1 MSKISVHTEND
12 IYQLREQFPI
22 LKEKVYGKPLVYLD
36 NGATT
41 QKPLS
46 VIDAMQVY
54 YNTYNSNVHR
64 GVHFLSGK
72 ATDAF
77 EAVRKKVQTLINAKY
92 EHEIIYTSGTTG
104 AINLVAYSFARHRLK
119 EGDFILVSSLEHH
132 SNIVPWQIVAEEKK
146 AGIKVIPLDA
156 NGELDLSNIEELLQG
171 VKLVAVNYVSNAL
184 GVINPIEEI
193 ITKAHSK
200 DIPVLIDAAQ
210 AVHHHPID
218 VQAMD
223 ADFLA
228 FSGHKMY
235 GPTGIGVLYGK
246 EKWLEE
252 MPPFFGGGE
261 MIKTVT
267 FEKTIYNTLP
277 FKFEAGT
284 PAIAEVIGLGA
295 AIDFMQSIGM
305 EAIQQREQE
314 LMQYALSEISAIED
328 INIIG
333 NPKRRSGVISFL
345 LHGQHPYDVGEL
357 LDKQGVA
364 VRTGHHCAE
373 PLMNLLCIPG
383 TVRAS
388 FAIYTTKDDIDQLV
402 KAMKKVHEMLFG

>member
-156 NGELDLSNIEELLQG
+156 NGELDLSNIDELLQG

-184 GVINPIEEI
+184 GVVNPIEEI

-218 VQAMD
+218 VQALD

-314 LMQYALSEISAIED
+314 LMKYALSEISAIED
-328 INIIG
+328 IIIIG

-357 LDKQGVA
+357 LDKQGIA

>member
-218 VQAMD
+218 VQALD

-357 LDKQGVA
+357 LDKQGIA

>member
-218 VQAMD
+218 VQALD